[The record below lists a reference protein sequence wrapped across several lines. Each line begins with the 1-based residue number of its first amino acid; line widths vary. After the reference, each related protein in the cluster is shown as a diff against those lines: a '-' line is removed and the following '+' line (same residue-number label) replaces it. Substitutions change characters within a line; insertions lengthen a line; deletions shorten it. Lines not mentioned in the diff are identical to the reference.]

1 MKKFFCFTLLLINF
15 SVFGQKISFSPEIL
29 SSKDTEISSVREL
42 WKLYIQD
49 CIKSFI
55 TKDKALTLKYWNE
68 VELKN
73 GYSDLTIDNLSSAVP
88 LYLYGEIVTFDI
100 KKTENGFLRIRSLI
114 LQSDSTS
121 KNVLGVFSVYSKK
134 ETTGYKFY
142 NHFFIA
148 KSTLKHYSTAH
159 FNYFYPADYDFNI
172 EKVKETENFY
182 SNLSTQ
188 YDFQPKNKITYII
201 GKTLDEANSFIG
213 FDYSL
218 RNSASKNAGYYLN
231 NQNILVSCQVDHHHE
246 IVHSIFE
253 TKFPN
258 APKLFHEGIATYYGG
273 TSGEKF
279 DFHVNLLQAIINS
292 NTEIDLSNF
301 DEWDKIIENKTNP
314 FYTIGAVF
322 IGYAFKLGGK
332 QKVLALFKYPN
343 TKEGTYSAITTELG
357 IDRGKIDLFLNEY
370 IKNYKKKEK

>member
-1 MKKFFCFTLLLINF
+1 MKRLLCFILLLINF

-29 SSKDTEISSVREL
+29 SAKDNEIISVREF
-42 WKLYIQD
+42 WKSYIQD

-55 TKDKALTLKYWNE
+55 TKDKSLTLKYWNE
-68 VELKN
+68 EELKN
-73 GYSDLTIDNLSSAVP
+73 GYSDLTIDNLSSTFP
-88 LYLYGEIVTFDI
+88 LYLYGELVTFDI

-148 KSTLKHYSTAH
+148 KSSLKHYSTAH
-159 FNYFYPADYDFNI
+159 FDYFYPADYDFNI
-172 EKVKETENFY
+172 DKVKETENFY
-182 SNLSTQ
+182 LNLSSQ
-188 YDFQPKNKITYII
+188 YDFQPKNRITYVV
-201 GKTLDEANSFIG
+201 GKTLDEANGFIG

-218 RNSASKNAGYYLN
+218 RSSASKNAGYYLCS
-231 NQNILVSCQVDHHHE
+231 QNILVSCQVDHHHE

-273 TSGEKF
+273 TSGEEF
-279 DFHVNLLQAIINS
+279 DFHVNQLHAMITS
-292 NTEIDLSNF
+292 NKEIDLSNF

-314 FYTIGAVF
+314 FYTIGTAF
-322 IGYAFKLGGK
+322 IDYAFKLGGK

-357 IDRGKIDLFLNEY
+357 IERDKIDLFLKEY
-370 IKNYKKKEK
+370 IKNYKKEKK